1 MTDKEVMQMALD
13 ALESALSDDKPYISS
28 SKEAIEAL
36 RAALAQPEPEPVAWA
51 DAFDIGREG
60 HDFWVSRQK
69 PARDG
74 VPLYTIPKREWV
86 KLTDKEIDAYSP
98 TDIVKHRV
106 AFARVIE
113 AKLKEKNS
121 G

>member
-1 MTDKEVMQMALD
+1 MTKDEAMQMALD
-13 ALESALSDDKPYISS
+13 AIVYWDARGRLGV
-28 SKEAIEAL
+28 IEAL
-36 RAALAQPEPEPVAWA
+36 RTALAQPEPELVAWA

-86 KLTDKEIDAYSP
+86 KLTDEEIDKYSL

-113 AKLKEKNS
+113 AKLKDKNS